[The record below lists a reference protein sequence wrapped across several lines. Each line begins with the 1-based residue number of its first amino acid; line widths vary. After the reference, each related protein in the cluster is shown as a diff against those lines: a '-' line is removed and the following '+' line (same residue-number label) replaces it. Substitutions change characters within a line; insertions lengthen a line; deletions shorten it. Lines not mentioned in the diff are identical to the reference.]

1 MIDGLWTVVFRAGQV
16 SSGGVVV
23 LQSGRA
29 MGGDC
34 WYYYVGS
41 YTLDNAQIKAKLHV
55 KAFVPN
61 AVTVFGMA
69 AGEFD
74 LDIVGTVAN
83 NEISAVGTTPLY
95 SSLRLQMKMVRRA
108 GGSPFQT

>member
-23 LQSGRA
+23 LQSGKA

-34 WYYYVGS
+34 WYYYLGS
-41 YTLDNAQIKAKLHV
+41 YTEDNVQIRAKLHV

-74 LDIVGTVAN
+74 LDIAGTITH
-83 NEISAVGTTPLY
+83 NEISALGTTPLY
-95 SSLRLQMKMVRRA
+95 PSLRLQLRMVRR
-108 GGSPFQT
+108 G

>member
-23 LQSGRA
+23 LQAGKV

-34 WYYYVGS
+34 WYYYTGT
-41 YTLDNAQIKAKLHV
+41 YIEEAGQLKAKLRIQ
-55 KAFVPN
+55 AFVPN

-69 AGEFD
+69 AGQFD
-74 LDIVGTVAN
+74 LDVAGSVMAT
-83 NEISAVGTTPLY
+83 EISAVGTTTLHPG
-95 SSLRLQMKMVRRA
+95 LRLQMKMVKR
-108 GGSPFQT
+108 G